1 MHFRPIDRGGAHTR
15 IVSKS
20 TRIGR
25 LGERDGER
33 ERNGGALR
41 GRQGGREVDE
51 VIVRERQG
59 VREEGTKE
67 GGRKG

>member
-15 IVSKS
+15 IVLP
-20 TRIGR
+20 RIGR

-33 ERNGGALR
+33 ERNVGALR
-41 GRQGGREVDE
+41 GRQGGRGVDE